1 MSRPFRALFTLH
13 SFTFTLLFRLSVA
26 ALGWAAASYIR
37 GSAPHWPNHLLA
49 DFPGLPIDLSEERLD
64 GFIALTPLVGSE
76 WRRLAARGVV
86 GCRLD
91 TWNGGQ
97 QGVYIDVPRFEE
109 EALAALRAAG
119 CKRLARTNALK
130 EVKRPGV
137 LTVPFTPG
145 PDGSRELARSLLAM
159 PLHKVPDGLALA
171 DDYAAAA
178 VISHFLAAGR
188 QPPQIAVLTNR
199 QLPIHFEHPVLAFEV
214 DIEELA
220 GRAVAVLQRRIL
232 GDIASGHIELVA
244 AQRVM

>member
-13 SFTFTLLFRLSVA
+13 SSTFTLLFRLSVA

-119 CKRLARTNALK
+119 CKRVAIWYGRVWDENVPESRIMVSEETMPETYLGAFPTVTGGTGSDSFGNGADGTVRI
-130 EVKRPGV
+130 VRV
-137 LTVPFTPG
+137 LSPFGTVLIV
-145 PDGSRELARSLLAM
+145 R
-159 PLHKVPDGLALA
+159 
-171 DDYAAAA
+171 
-178 VISHFLAAGR
+178 
-188 QPPQIAVLTNR
+188 
-199 QLPIHFEHPVLAFEV
+199 
-214 DIEELA
+214 
-220 GRAVAVLQRRIL
+220 
-232 GDIASGHIELVA
+232 
-244 AQRVM
+244 